1 MNRYGEGE
9 KGEVI
14 AREYLRDKGYIILD
28 ENVRYKSIGEID
40 LIALDKGDLVIV
52 EVKTRSSYDFGDPL
66 LSITPKKIKSLIKA
80 TELYIGS
87 VKLSYR
93 DIRFDVIV
101 VFNDEVTHIKEA
113 FYGYWNG

>member
-14 AREYLRDKGYIILD
+14 ARDYLLEKGYKIVD
-28 ENVRYKSIGEID
+28 ENVRFKNIAELDI
-40 LIALDKGDLVIV
+40 IALDKGDLVFV
-52 EVKTRSSYDFGDPL
+52 EVKTRTSYDFGDPL
-66 LSITPKKIKSLIKA
+66 DSITKRKIKNIIKA
-80 TELYIGS
+80 TEMYIAS
-87 VKLSYR
+87 NKISYE

-113 FYGYWNG
+113 FYGYWN